1 MSWVEKPMTL
11 TISGIFYTEKAR
23 QKEAQFC
30 GYHTPIF
37 QWLRDLNSHGKRFLL
52 ISDKNGI

>member
-1 MSWVEKPMTL
+1 MTL